1 MISDTDIYDFAN
13 VLILEYGE
21 DAALEAT
28 HHADAMLERGDL
40 EGLAV
45 WKRTLAA
52 IEEIR
57 RTEPAEDEAT
67 H

>member
-1 MISDTDIYDFAN
+1 MISDIDIYGFAN

-21 DAALEAT
+21 DATLEAAQ
-28 HHADAMLERGDL
+28 HADAMLERGDL

-45 WKRTLAA
+45 WKRTLTA

-57 RTEPAEDEAT
+57 RTEPTEDEAT

>member
-1 MISDTDIYDFAN
+1 MISNIDIYDFAN

-28 HHADAMLERGDL
+28 HYADAMLEGGDL

-52 IEEIR
+52 IWEIR